1 MENRIEKVLG
11 KLPSMPSIQT
21 LEEQLAVIT
30 YVPCENLYT
39 VPILLTEMHRILIS
53 RISGRPDIQIIRKT
67 EYSSTILSNGL
78 FKFSI
83 ILNTFFF

>member
-21 LEEQLAVIT
+21 LEEQLAVIS
-30 YVPCENLYT
+30 YMRCENLYT

-53 RISGRPDIQIIRKT
+53 RISGRPDIR
-67 EYSSTILSNGL
+67 LSEKQNIHQP
-78 FKFSI
+78 F
-83 ILNTFFF
+83 